1 MTPTISATGSASA
14 RKIWLLGLGVAA
26 FVALYTGAWFFGA
39 DRLKGYVRH
48 RLSDAS
54 VAVACTGLDVKGFP
68 FRIGVFCD
76 AVGIDDKRTGTSASF
91 GALRSAAQVYRPGHA
106 VMELDGPALVRV
118 SPDIALTADWQL
130 MQASAVAGTG
140 GLERASIASDALKGN
155 FTASMGETKLD
166 FLARHGEMHA
176 RANGD
181 ALDAALSLDGLELT
195 AADTPVPK
203 ADVSLDVTIANAAGW
218 LNDGPPPNAPRN
230 TKGDLRSLRLD
241 FGNGN
246 SATLSGTF
254 KINDKGLVSGKFQL
268 DVSGIDT
275 LRDIVS
281 QAFPDMA
288 DTASSIAD
296 TIRGLSG
303 GGDARVKL
311 RADDGVLYLGLIPI
325 AAIRAL

>member
-1 MTPTISATGSASA
+1 MTPMNGATGGTSA
-14 RKIWLLGLGVAA
+14 RKVWILALAIAA
-26 FVALYTGAWFFGA
+26 FLALYTVAWFFGA

-54 VAVACTGLDVKGFP
+54 VAVACTGLEVRGFP

-118 SPDIALTADWQL
+118 SPDIALTADWNL
-130 MQASAVAGTG
+130 MQASAVAGTV
-140 GLERASIASDALKGN
+140 GLERASIASNGLKGT
-155 FTASMGETKLD
+155 FTADMGETKLA
-166 FLARHGEMHA
+166 FLARHGETHL
-176 RANGD
+176 RANGE

-195 AADTPVPK
+195 AADTVVPK
-203 ADVSLDVTIANAAGW
+203 ADVIVDMTIADAAGW
-218 LNDGPPPNAPRN
+218 LQDGPPINAPRR
-230 TKGDLRSLRLD
+230 TKGDIRNLRVD

-246 SATLSGTF
+246 SAAVSGNF
-254 KINDKGLVSGKFQL
+254 AIDDEGLLSGKFQL
-268 DVSGIDT
+268 EISGIDA
-275 LRDIVS
+275 LRDAVA
-281 QAFPDMA
+281 QAFPEIA

-303 GGDARVKL
+303 GKNARVKL
-311 RADDGVLYLGLIPI
+311 RANDGVLYLGLIPI
-325 AAIRAL
+325 ATIAAL